1 MQTASLAALYQILRR
16 ERSALLHYL
25 SGAWPWTS
33 AAEKVTAQSVQDMV
47 DAEQTVLSKL
57 AAHLRR
63 HRVIPPSPSYP
74 LEFGGLHYV
83 ALSYLLPR
91 LQEENG
97 RLLAELNKDAAD
109 HPELQ
114 DILQPLI
121 ALKQTH
127 RTRLAEMAAAHAGS
141 KSLAT
146 RR

>member
-33 AAEKVTAQSVQDMV
+33 SAEKAAAQSVQNMV
-47 DAEQTVLSKL
+47 DAEQAELAKL
-57 AAHLRR
+57 AGHLRR

-74 LEFGGLHYV
+74 LDFGGLHYV
-83 ALSYLLPR
+83 ALSFLLPR

-97 RLLAELNKDAAD
+97 RLLAELEKDVAA
-109 HPELQ
+109 HPELN
-114 DILQPLI
+114 DLVQPLI
-121 ALKQTH
+121 ALKQAH
-127 RTRLAEMAAAHAGS
+127 RTKLAELAAAHAGNQ
-141 KSLAT
+141 SLAT

>member
-33 AAEKVTAQSVQDMV
+33 AAEKATAQAVQDMV
-47 DAEQTVLSKL
+47 DAEQKELAKL
-57 AAHLRR
+57 AAQLRR
-63 HRVIPPSPSYP
+63 HRVIPPSPSFP

-91 LQEENG
+91 LHEENG
-97 RLLAELNKDAAD
+97 RLLAELEKDVTT
-109 HPELQ
+109 HPELN
-114 DILQPLI
+114 DLLQPLI
-121 ALKQTH
+121 AIKQAH
-127 RTRLAEMAAAHAGS
+127 RQKLTELAAAHAGS
-141 KSLAT
+141 TSFAT